1 MPSFIE
7 HLSHTTR
14 SYRRF
19 RSIYRV
25 PEGHMK
31 KWVDNTRY
39 TASAK
44 NLQPLRYRIV
54 SDREMCAKVY
64 DTLAWAGY
72 LTDWEGPEE
81 KERSTLRSL
90 RFRPLRLTWASA
102 RKPLCLHLQKKALA
116 VA

>member
-31 KWVDNTRY
+31 KWVDNTRWAPPAPR
-39 TASAK
+39 TCSLCAIA
-44 NLQPLRYRIV
+44 LLP
-54 SDREMCAKVY
+54 DREMCAAAR
-64 DTLAWAGY
+64 DTLYGLATLPIGRV
-72 LTDWEGPEE
+72 L
-81 KERSTLRSL
+81 KKRSAQLVTS
-90 RFRPLRLTWASA
+90 
-102 RKPLCLHLQKKALA
+102 
-116 VA
+116 

>member
-54 SDREMCAKVY
+54 SDREMCTTRLHGLA
-64 DTLAWAGY
+64 TLPIG
-72 LTDWEGPEE
+72 
-81 KERSTLRSL
+81 
-90 RFRPLRLTWASA
+90 
-102 RKPLCLHLQKKALA
+102 KALKKKN
-116 VA
+116 VQLVTS